1 MTDLVQCPRC
11 ENAFLML
18 PGTCPACHEHI
29 EAPVVAAGGPGP
41 GGAAAGRDRVVSSRL
56 NQTAAVGGVM
66 IAGLLTAMGSWFLV
80 APEMGLGLLL
90 LAVMVSV
97 VILWRS

>member
-11 ENAFLML
+11 ESAFLML

-29 EAPVVAAGGPGP
+29 EAPAVAAGGA
-41 GGAAAGRDRVVSSRL
+41 GGGGDRVVSSRL

-90 LAVMVSV
+90 LAVMISV
-97 VILWRS
+97 VILWRG

>member
-11 ENAFLML
+11 GNAFLML
-18 PGTCPACHEHI
+18 PGVCPACQEQI
-29 EAPVVAAGGPGP
+29 EAPV
-41 GGAAAGRDRVVSSRL
+41 AAAGVSGAGAGGDRVVSSRL

-66 IAGLLTAMGSWFLV
+66 IAGLLTAMLSWFLV

-90 LAVMVSV
+90 LAVMISV
-97 VILWRS
+97 VILWRK

>member
-11 ENAFLML
+11 EGAFLML

-29 EAPVVAAGGPGP
+29 ELT
-41 GGAAAGRDRVVSSRL
+41 AAAAATRAAVARDRVVSSRL
-56 NQTAAVGGVM
+56 NRTASVGGVM
-66 IAGLLTAMGSWFLV
+66 IAGLLTAIGSWFLV
-80 APEMGLGLLL
+80 APEMGLGVLL
-90 LAVMVSV
+90 LAIMVSV